1 MDTKE
6 TLQRTGSHSTII
18 EDVEF
23 YKYIFKKTE
32 KVVCAVFYILHD
44 ESQIGQ
50 KDDVARDVE
59 QTAKALL
66 DEVLQTLSVSSAHR
80 DREARKVQSRIIA
93 LESKL
98 RVAHASRLLR
108 EGYLEVFLHE
118 TDSVLRALRKYIHN
132 NDQFDPLNTSETD
145 IFDSARTKRISRE
158 RSAIKERSVPVGLS
172 VIPTVSRR
180 DRIMEIIKDK
190 GEATIK
196 DISQSITDCSE
207 KTVQRELIELIK
219 DNQIVREGERRWS
232 KYKLS

>member
-6 TLQRTGSHSTII
+6 TLQRTRSQSTII
-18 EDVEF
+18 EDTEF

-32 KVVCAVFYILHD
+32 KVVCAVFYILHN

-50 KDDVARDVE
+50 KDEVVRDVE
-59 QTAKALL
+59 QTAKVLL
-66 DEVLQTLSVSSAHR
+66 DEVLQTLSVSSTHK

-98 RVAHASRLLR
+98 RIAHASRLLR

-118 TDSVLRALRKYIHN
+118 TDSILRALRKYIHN
-132 NDQFDPLNTSETD
+132 NDRLDPLNTTEMD
-145 IFDSARTKRISRE
+145 VFESARLRRIS
-158 RSAIKERSVPVGLS
+158 KERSVTKERSMQVSPSTAPLM
-172 VIPTVSRR
+172 SRR
-180 DRIMEIIKDK
+180 DRIMEIIKDR

-232 KYKLS
+232 KYKLN

>member
-6 TLQRTGSHSTII
+6 TLQRTNSQSTII
-18 EDVEF
+18 EDAEF

-32 KVVCAVFYILHD
+32 KVVCAVFYILHN
-44 ESQIGQ
+44 ELQIGQ
-50 KDDVARDVE
+50 KDDVVMDAECAAR
-59 QTAKALL
+59 ALL
-66 DEVLQTLSVSSAHR
+66 DEVLRTLAVSSTQR

-98 RVAHASRLLR
+98 RVAHSSRLLR

-145 IFDSARTKRISRE
+145 VIDSARLRRVSRE

-172 VIPTVSRR
+172 AIPVVSRR

-196 DISQSITDCSE
+196 DIAQSVTDCSE